1 MSFDDKIDAI
11 DKQNVQDLIFLNS
24 GNELGKILAHFGSDK
39 STRHN
44 YDAIY
49 YQLFKDLRE
58 EKQLNVFELGLG
70 TNNVDVPSNMGPN
83 GKPGAS
89 LRAWSIWFPFGK
101 VYGADVDWRVLFNE
115 NATTGRSSIQT
126 FYCDQRNPEIIKN
139 MWEMI
144 KNDGGS
150 SNKKMNI
157 IIDDG
162 LHEFDAN
169 VCFFENSI
177 DILADGGVYI
187 IEDVIDH
194 SLPKWNEKIENE
206 WKQKYPSK
214 RFKIITLPHP
224 YFNVDN
230 TLIIIY

>member
-1 MSFDDKIDAI
+1 MSFDKKIESI
-11 DKQNVQDLIFLNS
+11 DKQNVSELIFANS
-24 GNELGKILAHFGSDK
+24 GNELGQILAHFGSDK

-49 YQLFKDLRE
+49 FQLFKDLRE
-58 EKQLNVFELGLG
+58 KQMNVFELGLG

-83 GKPGAS
+83 GRPGAS

-101 VYGADVDWRVLFNE
+101 VFGADVDWRVLFQE
-115 NATTGRSSIQT
+115 RAQTGRSSIQT
-126 FYCDQRNPEIIKN
+126 FYCDQRNSDIIKN

-144 KNDGGS
+144 KNDGS
-150 SNKKMNI
+150 EFKKMDI

-177 DILADGGVYI
+177 DYLAEDGIYI

-194 SLPKWNEKIENE
+194 SLPKWTEKIQNE

-224 YFNVDN
+224 HFNVDN
-230 TLIIIY
+230 TLILIY